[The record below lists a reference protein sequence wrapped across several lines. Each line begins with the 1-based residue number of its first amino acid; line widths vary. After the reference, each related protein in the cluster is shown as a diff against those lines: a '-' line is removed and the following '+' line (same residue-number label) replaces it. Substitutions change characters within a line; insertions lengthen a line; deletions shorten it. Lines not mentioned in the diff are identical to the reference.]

1 MSNTISDKAAWFVS
15 ARADTLAI
23 LIGGPLISVALL
35 LAIMQGPAF
44 LIGALLFAL
53 FLDIPHVLHTHVRL
67 FAEPLEYQRHKKR
80 FWASLLVISAVCVG
94 LYALNAL
101 PWLVAI
107 WVYWQP
113 YHVCKQHF
121 GVAALYAKKAGYRHS
136 TQPVRDMVLA
146 GFAAPLMYRITHGG
160 FHFGDYQ
167 LFGQALPFAN
177 ISIPTPALDP
187 YWAWLAYGVFAVVT
201 VKFIVTEWAH
211 RRQGEG
217 MPRFVLVM
225 LAVSL
230 GLYNTAYLLVDDLY
244 ALILIGTSIH
254 ALQYHLVCTST
265 VLAGLR
271 RTQAQPTPSG
281 ALGVAH
287 DWVRRMGAKPWIWL
301 STLGL
306 ASLLVLS
313 LEMPSVGLVPL
324 IVVLHHF
331 YLDGVIWKRR

>member
-1 MSNTISDKAAWFVS
+1 MSTNMSVKMPWFVS
-15 ARADTLAI
+15 AKVDTLAI
-23 LIGGPLISVALL
+23 LVGGPLISVALL

-44 LIGALLFAL
+44 LVGALLFAL

-67 FAEPLEYQRHKKR
+67 FAEPLEYQRHKVQ
-80 FWASLLVISAVCVG
+80 FWAGLVVISVFCVG
-94 LYALNAL
+94 LYSLNAL

-121 GVAALYAKKAGYRHS
+121 GVAALYAKKAGYKHS
-136 TQPVRDMVLA
+136 TLPIRNMVLA
-146 GFAAPLMYRITHGG
+146 GFAAPLIYRITHGG
-160 FHFGDYQ
+160 FHFGNYE
-167 LFGQALPFAN
+167 LFEQTLPFAN
-177 ISIPTPALDP
+177 ISIPTPALAP
-187 YWAWLAYGVFAVVT
+187 FWAWLAYAVFAGTTLQFLVA
-201 VKFIVTEWAH
+201 E
-211 RRQGEG
+211 RRQQRYQEG
-217 MPRFVLVM
+217 LPRFVLVM

-230 GLYNTAYLLVDDLY
+230 GLYNAAYLLVSDLY

-265 VLAGLR
+265 VMAGLR
-271 RTQAQPTPSG
+271 RAETQPAVTG

-287 DWVRRMGAKPWIWL
+287 GWVKRMGAKPWVWF

-324 IVVLHHF
+324 IIVLHHF
-331 YLDGVIWKRR
+331 YLDGVILKRR

>member
-1 MSNTISDKAAWFVS
+1 MSNITSDKALWFVS

-35 LAIMQGPAF
+35 WAIVQGPAF

-53 FLDIPHVLHTHVRL
+53 LLDVPHVLHTHVRL
-67 FAEPLEYQRHKKR
+67 FAEPLEYQRHKVR
-80 FWASLLVISAVCVG
+80 FWAGLVVISAICIG
-94 LYALNAL
+94 LYTMNAL

-121 GVAALYAKKAGYRHS
+121 GVATLYARKAGYRHS
-136 TQPVRDMVLA
+136 TQPVRNMVLA
-146 GFAAPLMYRITHGG
+146 GFAAPLMYRMTHGG

-177 ISIPTPALDP
+177 ISIPTPSLDP
-187 YWAWLAYGVFAVVT
+187 YWAWLAYAVFAFTIVQ
-201 VKFIVTEWAH
+201 FIIAEVGH
-211 RRQGEG
+211 RRHREG
-217 MPRFVLVM
+217 LPRFVLVM
-225 LAVSL
+225 LGVSL
-230 GLYNTAYLLVDDLY
+230 GLYNAAYLLVSDLY

-271 RTQAQPTPSG
+271 RTQGQPVPAG

-287 DWVRRMGAKPWIWL
+287 GWVKRMAARPWIWFG
-301 STLGL
+301 TLGL

-324 IVVLHHF
+324 IIVLHHF